1 MTSTIDA
8 AGRIVIPKAL
18 RDRLGFRPGAAL
30 ELRERDGHLEI
41 QPAPTTMSLVRRK
54 RGVVAVPARALPALT
69 DDLVRDTME
78 RTRR

>member
-41 QPAPTTMSLVRRK
+41 QPAPTPMTLVRRK
-54 RGVVAVPARALPALT
+54 RGVVAVPGKSLPRLT
-69 DDLVRDTME
+69 DDMVRETME